1 MASRVD
7 KIYGDAYISVKTDED
22 DLLEA
27 LEEAKAVKEI
37 LDSNTDFVNFLN
49 HPQITKEEKMEAAKN
64 VFDGRVSDD
73 MTGFLM
79 IIIKKG
85 RFKEFDGIFTYIIS
99 NIKRQLGIGALH
111 VTSAM
116 PLSQEQKDKILKKVI
131 ASSEY
136 QKLEVTYETDKDIIG
151 GLILRMDDRIV
162 DNSIRTK
169 LDSMGRYLSQ
179 IQLQNRRKISPMN
192 LRPEEIS
199 SVIKEQ
205 IKQYST
211 KLETSDI
218 GTVIQVADGIARIH
232 GLEKAMQGELLEF
245 PGEVYGMVLNLEEDN
260 VGAVLLGDRKNI
272 NEGDIVKTTGRVVEV
287 PVGDQLT
294 GRVVNSLGQ
303 PIDNKGPI
311 ETDKYRP
318 IERVA
323 SGVISRKSVDTP
335 IQTGIKA
342 IDAMVPIGRGQRE
355 LIIGDRQT
363 GKTAIAIDT
372 IINQKG
378 QGVHCIYVAIG
389 QKASTVANIVKTL
402 EEFGAMDYTTIVAST
417 ASELAPLQY
426 IAPYAGCAIG
436 EEWMERG
443 EDVLVVY
450 DDLSKHATA
459 YRTLSLLLRRPPG
472 REAYPGDVFYLHSR
486 LLERAA
492 RLSDELGGGSLTAL
506 PIIETQAGDVSAYIP
521 TNVIS
526 ITDGQIYLET
536 EMFNAGFR
544 PAINAGLSV
553 SRVGGSAQI
562 KAMKKIA
569 GPIRTDLAQYRE
581 LAAFAQFGSE
591 LDDDTKERLDQGERI
606 REILKQPQYQPLPV
620 EKQVAIIYAAV
631 KKHLLDLP
639 VDQILDFQKELF
651 ELIDTKYPEIFTSI
665 AETKVMDDATEEKLI
680 KAINEAK
687 ESFRK

>member
-1 MASRVD
+1 
-7 KIYGDAYISVKTDED
+7 
-22 DLLEA
+22 
-27 LEEAKAVKEI
+27 
-37 LDSNTDFVNFLN
+37 
-49 HPQITKEEKMEAAKN
+49 
-64 VFDGRVSDD
+64 
-73 MTGFLM
+73 
-79 IIIKKG
+79 
-85 RFKEFDGIFTYIIS
+85 
-99 NIKRQLGIGALH
+99 
-111 VTSAM
+111 
-116 PLSQEQKDKILKKVI
+116 
-131 ASSEY
+131 
-136 QKLEVTYETDKDIIG
+136 
-151 GLILRMDDRIV
+151 
-162 DNSIRTK
+162 
-169 LDSMGRYLSQ
+169 
-179 IQLQNRRKISPMN
+179 MN

-211 KLETSDI
+211 KLETSDV
-218 GTVIQVADGIARIH
+218 GTVIQVADGIARIY

-260 VGAVLLGDRKNI
+260 VGAVLLGSQRNI
-272 NEGDIVKTTGRVVEV
+272 NEGDLVKTTGRVVEV
-287 PVGDQLT
+287 PAGDAMT
-294 GRVVNSLGQ
+294 GRVVNALGQ
-303 PIDNKGPI
+303 PIDKKGPI
-311 ETDKYRP
+311 ETKTYRP

-323 SGVISRKSVDTP
+323 SGVIARKSVDTP

-342 IDAMVPIGRGQRE
+342 IDTMVPIGRGQRE

-363 GKTAIAIDT
+363 GKTAIAVDT
-372 IINQKG
+372 IINQKN

-389 QKASTVANIVKTL
+389 QKASTVAGIVKTL
-402 EEFGAMDYTTIVAST
+402 EEFGAMAYTTVVAST

-443 EDVLVVY
+443 EDVLIVY
-450 DDLSKHATA
+450 DDLSKHAAA

-492 RLSDELGGGSLTAL
+492 RLSDEFGGGSLTAL

-536 EMFNAGFR
+536 EMFHSGFR
-544 PAINAGLSV
+544 PAVNAGLSV

-591 LDDDTKERLDQGERI
+591 LDQDTKERLDQGERI
-606 REILKQPQYQPLPV
+606 REVLKQPQYQPLPI
-620 EKQVAIIYAAV
+620 EKQVVIIYTAV
-631 KKHLLDLP
+631 KKYLLDLP
-639 VDQILDFQKELF
+639 TSRVLEFQDVLF
-651 ELIDTKYPEIFTSI
+651 DLIDTKYPEIWKEI
-665 AETKVMDDATEEKLI
+665 RETKEIGEKTEQKIIQAVNEC
-680 KAINEAK
+680 KA
-687 ESFRK
+687 SFRK

>member
-1 MASRVD
+1 
-7 KIYGDAYISVKTDED
+7 
-22 DLLEA
+22 
-27 LEEAKAVKEI
+27 
-37 LDSNTDFVNFLN
+37 
-49 HPQITKEEKMEAAKN
+49 
-64 VFDGRVSDD
+64 
-73 MTGFLM
+73 
-79 IIIKKG
+79 
-85 RFKEFDGIFTYIIS
+85 
-99 NIKRQLGIGALH
+99 
-111 VTSAM
+111 
-116 PLSQEQKDKILKKVI
+116 
-131 ASSEY
+131 
-136 QKLEVTYETDKDIIG
+136 
-151 GLILRMDDRIV
+151 
-162 DNSIRTK
+162 
-169 LDSMGRYLSQ
+169 
-179 IQLQNRRKISPMN
+179 MN

-199 SVIKEQ
+199 PVIKEQ

-378 QGVHCIYVAIG
+378 RGVHCIYVAIG